1 MNPYDEDLG
10 FRNEYV
16 LRRLVFVNSSQSA
29 YISLPIDISA
39 GLFGTNNAGKSSS
52 LRAVKFF
59 LLPEVNLND
68 MARKFAFRGPLG
80 DYGAAESFKHYFGS
94 NRSFIV
100 CEGENPAGPYCQI
113 LHQGREEF
121 SYSRIF
127 VAAPYA
133 EIAHLFWNPESDAN
147 NGMGEPTNHTHQEV
161 WEILKPMR
169 AVRINSKSALKEAL
183 YSRYNPANLDTRFC
197 MVPMPGKAS
206 DAQIETLRATL
217 NLAFDF
223 RQSRLPMAIAT
234 LIDQDLSGGDTSI
247 KIDLAR
253 ISEEY
258 EELRTQDDHLRQLRR
273 LQPTWNTLSELHHEF
288 KALYS
293 QTRETLFGALS
304 AASVHVEKA
313 QAKIALLEP
322 RRTEIETAFSDA
334 KKAKGSSKNQLVS
347 TKAILGEREQRH
359 FDLDEKKHKCIELRT
374 KYISLGL
381 TDDEQI
387 IEYLKSAENDGL
399 HALQE
404 RIEHVR
410 DGEKLR
416 RRLEERNKDLATA
429 KESLEALESH
439 MSSDSERTLDQVSE
453 HAAVI
458 LQSLNENLS
467 QLRVEIDP
475 DEYVLIDKFVSL
487 FSNVDDCLTFKGEPI
502 VGVPIRKYLQAEA
515 DKDNQLRLEALRK
528 DVAEYLAEI
537 RSGSDILKTDASARH
552 KLLEKLE
559 AELVEVESEISVLR
573 SADTVLRNYAESE
586 SSIEEARQ
594 LVKESQLDN
603 DTSDKR
609 FLAASSERDNFRA
622 EYEHQQDI
630 TQKSQQVLRDLERE
644 FTTAGGLLGVKRIP
658 DSLNDIESLPSTDQL
673 LEVAEEAKKNV
684 SRLQQINLEAECVLV
699 ELTQANIRD
708 AEAVVSKHLNMASTD
723 FQRSYDAYASE
734 FRNID
739 ELERKWRADVATHNH
754 TTSTQMGVL
763 QKMER
768 SVKNFSASINKELEN
783 VRISNIERTWV
794 KLETDSRFQSL
805 CKDLRKYESSTTTD
819 SMLSPEFYNR
829 LQGFCDEFLATRAGQ
844 AKLDMT
850 KIVVGVDYD
859 FEINGQ
865 HTRIAQSNGTTAM
878 LNAVMLS
885 ILIKR
890 IVPEDVAV
898 TLPIIFDE
906 VTSLDSRNAKE
917 LVAAVESRG
926 LVLFAACPENTA
938 YIAKAIGN
946 HHSLS
951 LHRLVDSP
959 PIGQCVAIYID
970 NVDQLVQVGTP
981 NEVSSAS

>member
-1 MNPYDEDLG
+1 MNLFDEGLG
-10 FRNEYV
+10 FRNEYI

-29 YISLPIDISA
+29 YISLPIDKSA

-68 MARKFAFRGPLG
+68 MARKFAFRGPMG
-80 DYGAAESFKHYFGS
+80 DYETAESFRHYFGS
-94 NRSFIV
+94 SRSFIV

-127 VAAPYA
+127 VAAPYT
-133 EIAHLFWNPESDAN
+133 EISHLFWNPDSDAN
-147 NGMGEPTNHTHQEV
+147 NGMGEPTNHTHQEL
-161 WEILKPMR
+161 WEILKPMK
-169 AVRINSKSALKEAL
+169 AVRINTKSALKEAL

-258 EELRTQDDHLRQLRR
+258 EELRSQDDHLRQLRK
-273 LQPTWNTLSELHHEF
+273 LQPQWNTLSELYQEF
-288 KALYS
+288 RALYS
-293 QTRETLFGALS
+293 QTRSTLFEALS

-313 QAKIALLEP
+313 QAEISLLEP
-322 RRTEIETAFSDA
+322 RRSEIETAFSEA
-334 KKAKGSSKNQLVS
+334 KKARILAKDQLVS
-347 TKAILGEREQRH
+347 AKAVLSEREQRH
-359 FDLDEKKHKCIELRT
+359 FDLDEKKQKCIELRS
-374 KYISLGL
+374 KYTSLGL

-387 IEYLKSAENDGL
+387 VEYLRSAEDDGL
-399 HALQE
+399 YALKE

-429 KESLEALESH
+429 QESLKALESH

-453 HAAVI
+453 HAATI

-467 QLRVEIDP
+467 QIRVEIDP
-475 DEYVLIDKFVSL
+475 DERVSIDRFVSL
-487 FSNVDDCLTFKGEPI
+487 FSSVNDCLTFKGVPV
-502 VGVPIRKYLQAEA
+502 VGVPIRKYQQAEA
-515 DKDNQLRLEALRK
+515 DNDNQLRLETLRK
-528 DVAEYLAEI
+528 EVAEYLADI
-537 RSGSDILKTDASARH
+537 RSGSEILKTDASARH

-559 AELVEVESEISVLR
+559 RELAEVENEISVLR
-573 SADTVLRNYAESE
+573 SADTVLRDHAESE
-586 SSIEEARQ
+586 TSIEEARR
-594 LVKESQLDN
+594 LVKESQVDN

-609 FLAASSERDNFRA
+609 FLSASSERDNLRA
-622 EYEHQQDI
+622 EYDHQQDI
-630 TQKSQQVLRDLERE
+630 AQKSQQVLRDLERE
-644 FTTAGGLLGVKRIP
+644 FTTAGGLLGEKRIP
-658 DSLNDIESLPSTDQL
+658 DSLNDIESLRSADQL
-673 LEVAEEAKKNV
+673 LEVAEQAHKNV
-684 SRLQQINLEAECVLV
+684 SQLQQINLEAENVLA
-699 ELTQANIRD
+699 ELTKANIRD
-708 AEAVVSKHLNMASTD
+708 AEAVVSKNLNMASTD

-794 KLETDSRFQSL
+794 KLQTDSRFQSL

-859 FEINGQ
+859 FEINGE
-865 HTRIAQSNGTTAM
+865 HTTIAQSNGTTAM

-917 LVAAVESRG
+917 LVSAVESRG

-970 NVDQLVQVGTP
+970 NVDQLVKIGPSRET
-981 NEVSSAS
+981 SSAS